1 LSNGCLDGRLSTCH
15 LTCQARW
22 GPVTEPVCCL
32 YVAEFLHVSSQ
43 QRVLKLDSDQSRN
56 MIKYAEQNPEQRKDF
71 IREHLAE
78 LAITNDTYLRAFN
91 MRVATDMLRV

>member
-1 LSNGCLDGRLSTCH
+1 
-15 LTCQARW
+15 
-22 GPVTEPVCCL
+22 
-32 YVAEFLHVSSQ
+32 
-43 QRVLKLDSDQSRN
+43 